1 MKYNQDVVE
10 RNYQYSKE
18 GTTAMRLLLRLLIN
32 AAAIWVAT
40 LLIPAIE
47 VTGGIW
53 GWVIV
58 VVLFA
63 LVNTFIR
70 PIAQLLSLP
79 ISILTLG
86 IFALVVN
93 ALMFMLVAWLAGQ
106 YLQITGSNWFSD
118 LGWAFLAAIVI
129 SIVSS
134 VLGWFLPDKN

>member
-1 MKYNQDVVE
+1 
-10 RNYQYSKE
+10 
-18 GTTAMRLLLRLLIN
+18 MRLLLRLLIN

>member
-1 MKYNQDVVE
+1 MRLSLRATANI
-10 RNYQYSKE
+10 SKE
-18 GTTAMRLLLRLLIN
+18 DTTAVRILLRLLIN
-32 AAAIWVAT
+32 AIAIWVAT
-40 LLIPAIE
+40 LLVPNIE
-47 VTGGIW
+47 VTGGVW

-58 VVLFA
+58 VVIFA

-93 ALMFMLVAWLAGQ
+93 ALMLMLVAWLARD
-106 YLQITGSNWFSD
+106 YFVIAGSNWFSD

-129 SIVSS
+129 SIVST
-134 VLGWFLPDKN
+134 VLGWFLPDKD